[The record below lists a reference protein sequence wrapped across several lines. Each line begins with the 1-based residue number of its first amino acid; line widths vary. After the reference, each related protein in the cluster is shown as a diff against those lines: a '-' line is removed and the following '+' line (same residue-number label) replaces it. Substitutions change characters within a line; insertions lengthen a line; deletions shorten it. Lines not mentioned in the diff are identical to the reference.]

1 MNALK
6 HRLRPLR
13 AVSVVFLSVAVLAVS
28 APTLVP
34 EAAACQTSGSCGG

>member
-6 HRLRPLR
+6 HRLCPLR
-13 AVSVVFLSVAVLAVS
+13 AASLVFLSVALLAVS

>member
-6 HRLRPLR
+6 HRPRPLR
-13 AVSVVFLSVAVLAVS
+13 AASVVLLSVALLAVS

-34 EAAACQTSGSCGG
+34 EAAACQSSSSCGS